1 MCQNSHNGR
10 PASTGCDGGS
20 RLCADSSRMVNNEEK
35 GAVDD
40 DRKAPDGA
48 PEPMDEETA
57 GAAAMHDAVASAGSE
72 HGNGP
77 ADVTAT
83 APIDAESAPAERPIP
98 LLIDGSPVTEAPG
111 PDQGPAAGPAPE
123 PTGTETATP
132 LLSTTCPV
140 CGQTTP
146 ANRFCG
152 FCGAPLTEARGRAS
166 GEHGDP
172 LTRALGRVHD
182 AVFPSTH
189 PINTFWHRI
198 VVPVAILV
206 ALIALLANDIGIA
219 LIATAVIAPTLL
231 VLTLRQLDV
240 FERESSLLAAV
251 AALTGLIGGLV
262 IGGIMSWAANRWW
275 YSAGGFNHG
284 AAGYG
289 AEFAHAAGNAPF
301 LLLLVNGIL
310 LPAIGVAAML
320 LGPIALRRFDQFR
333 NEAMDGLLLGA
344 LGGAGYVTG
353 TVIIFVAPEIGGAG
367 PTLSVRHWTLLVL
380 GLAIFRPLVVTAGA
394 AVFGAGLWRY
404 MMTER
409 STALIIPAAA
419 GVGGIVLL
427 YLGTMVLEPRSLVW
441 EVGWNL
447 LLTIVLAAA
456 LSLILRQSIAFDRR
470 VIGGNNARVRCPSCG
485 QVTPRGSYCANCGQP
500 LPAVDATG

>member
-1 MCQNSHNGR
+1 M
-10 PASTGCDGGS
+10 
-20 RLCADSSRMVNNEEK
+20 
-35 GAVDD
+35 
-40 DRKAPDGA
+40 
-48 PEPMDEETA
+48 
-57 GAAAMHDAVASAGSE
+57 
-72 HGNGP
+72 
-77 ADVTAT
+77 
-83 APIDAESAPAERPIP
+83 
-98 LLIDGSPVTEAPG
+98 
-111 PDQGPAAGPAPE
+111 
-123 PTGTETATP
+123 P

-166 GEHGDP
+166 LAHSDP
-172 LTRALGRVHD
+172 LMRALGRVHD
-182 AVFPSTH
+182 AVFPSTQ

-219 LIATAVIAPTLL
+219 LIAAAVIAPTLL

-240 FERESSLLAAV
+240 FERESPLWAGV
-251 AALTGLIGGLV
+251 AAAIGLVGGLV
-262 IGGIMSWAANRWW
+262 IGGIMSWAANHWW
-275 YSAGGFNHG
+275 FSAGGFNHG

-310 LPAIGVAAML
+310 LPAIGVATML

-333 NEAMDGLLLGA
+333 NEAMDGLFLGA
-344 LGGAGYVTG
+344 LGGAGYVIG
-353 TVIIFVAPEIGGAG
+353 TVIVFVAPEIGGAG

-409 STALIIPAAA
+409 STALIIPATA

-456 LSLILRQSIAFDRR
+456 LSFVLRQSIAFDRR

-500 LPAVDATG
+500 LPAVGATG